1 MTLIVN
7 RRPRVMAGMRPS
19 GAVHL
24 GHLVG
29 VLTQWAA
36 YSETADAFFEIADL
50 HAYTTDFD
58 DPSKIRGARDEMV
71 AAWLAAGVDPEKS
84 TIFLQSAV
92 PEIGELQTLLA
103 MIVPISWLERVPTYK
118 GQIEALGQKIATYG
132 FLGYPLL
139 QLCDI
144 ASFRGEYVPVGRD
157 QVAHL
162 ELGREIVRRFNY
174 LYGDGETILVEP
186 QPTLSEFP
194 DVPGTDG
201 RKMSKSYDNA
211 IYIGDD
217 EETTTRKVREMVTDP
232 LKIRRGDPGRPE
244 ICPLFALWR
253 FVNPLKVDGIAAA
266 CRSGAL
272 GCVQDKTDFAEE
284 LNAYLRPVRERYS
297 VYRDDPAL
305 VERIIADGTMR
316 AREIAAG
323 VLTDVKRAMKLL

>member
-1 MTLIVN
+1 MTPTAG
-7 RRPRVMAGMRPS
+7 RRPRVMAGMRPT

-29 VLTQWAA
+29 VLTQWAT
-36 YSETADAFFEIADL
+36 YSETTDAFFEIADL

-58 DPSKIRGARDEMV
+58 DPATIRDARNEMV
-71 AAWLAAGVDPEKS
+71 AAWLAAGVDPAKA
-84 TIFLQSAV
+84 TIFLQSGV

-103 MIVPISWLERVPTYK
+103 MITPVSWLERVPTYK
-118 GQIEALGQKIATYG
+118 GQIDALGQKIATYG

-144 ASFRGEYVPVGRD
+144 AIFRGEYVPVGRD

-162 ELGREIVRRFNY
+162 EFGREVVRRFNH
-174 LYGDGETILVEP
+174 LYGDGQTVLIEP

-194 DVPGTDG
+194 EVPGIDG

-211 IYIGDD
+211 IFIADD
-217 EETTTRKVREMVTDP
+217 EATTTRKVRSMVTDP

-244 ICPLFALWR
+244 ICPVFALWR
-253 FVNPLKVDGIAAA
+253 FVNPLKLDGIAAE

-272 GCVQDKTDFAEE
+272 GCVQDKTDFAEQ
-284 LNAYLRPVRERYS
+284 LNAYLRPVRERYAL
-297 VYRDDPAL
+297 YAGDPAL
-305 VERIIADGTMR
+305 VERIVADGTKR
-316 AREIAAG
+316 AREIAAR
-323 VLTDVKRAMKLL
+323 VLTDVKRAMKLT

>member
-1 MTLIVN
+1 MTLTVN

-29 VLTQWAA
+29 VLTQWAN
-36 YSETADAFFEIADL
+36 YCENADAFFEIADL

-58 DPSKIRGARDEMV
+58 DPAKIRGARDEMV
-71 AAWLAAGVDPEKS
+71 AAWLAAGVDPAKS
-84 TIFLQSAV
+84 TIFLQSGV
-92 PEIGELQTLLA
+92 PEISELQALLA
-103 MIVPISWLERVPTYK
+103 MITPVSWLERVPTYK
-118 GQIEALGQKIATYG
+118 GQIDALGQKIATYG

-144 ASFRGEYVPVGRD
+144 AIFRGEYVPVGRD

-174 LYGDGETILVEP
+174 LYGDGATILVEP

-211 IYIGDD
+211 IFIGDD
-217 EETTTRKVREMVTDP
+217 EETTTRKVRSMVTDP
-232 LKIRRGDPGRPE
+232 QKIRRGDPGRPE
-244 ICPLFALWR
+244 ICPVFALWR
-253 FVNPLKVDGIAAA
+253 FVNPLKVDGIAVE

-272 GCVQDKTDFAEE
+272 GCVQDKNDFAEQ
-284 LNAYLRPVRERYS
+284 LNLYLRPIRERYAI
-297 VYRDDPAL
+297 YRNDPAL
-305 VERIIADGTMR
+305 VERTVAEGTGR

-323 VLTDVKRAMKLL
+323 VLGDVKRAMRLI